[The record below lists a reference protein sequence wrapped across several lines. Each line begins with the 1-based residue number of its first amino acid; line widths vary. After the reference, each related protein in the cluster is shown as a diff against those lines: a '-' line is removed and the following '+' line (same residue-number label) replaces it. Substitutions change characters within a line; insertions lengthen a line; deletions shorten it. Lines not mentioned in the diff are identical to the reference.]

1 MQPLKFITRQ
11 ARPAARE
18 TATEAVP
25 PVVRRNTLYIAIG
38 MALQSPTMQ
47 MAITLSALMVTTITG
62 SVTWAGIGGTILAAT
77 QVVVSYPIGKLN
89 DTYGR
94 KFGMLASVVLGLG
107 GASLLGT
114 SLIFN
119 SFVVYVV
126 GIIVLGFGVGAGRQ
140 IRVAAADMY
149 PPARRGEGL
158 GFVLTGTVAGAFI
171 APVVVSG
178 GEWLSTIVDREALS
192 LSWFLLPATVLPAFV
207 CFAMV
212 RPDPKRI
219 AEELSSYWPGH
230 APDVRPAGA
239 PVSLMSLL
247 MNRPKQV
254 AYLCFASAQSS
265 MSMMMIMTPLV
276 LSDSGYSLRSIALAV
291 ALHVVGMFAFSIF
304 FGRAVDRI
312 GRKPMLAVGLLTCVV
327 GAAIV
332 PITPV
337 YAIITLGLF
346 LVGVGWSSVNV
357 ASTAILADTSAPS
370 ERGRAIGANDTFGS
384 GFSMGVPVLAGIIA
398 SYFSLTGVGIA
409 GAALALVPFVLLGR
423 LHELSPGRYADEE
436 LARNP
441 QGV

>member
-1 MQPLKFITRQ
+1 M
-11 ARPAARE
+11 
-18 TATEAVP
+18 P
-25 PVVRRNTLYIAIG
+25 PVVRRNTLYIALG

-62 SVTWAGIGGTILAAT
+62 SVTWAGIGGTMLAAT

-94 KFGMLASVVLGLG
+94 KFGMMASVVLGLG
-107 GASLLGT
+107 GATLLGT
-114 SLIFN
+114 SLIIN
-119 SFVVYVV
+119 SFAVYMV
-126 GIIVLGFGVGAGRQ
+126 GILVLGLGVGAGRQ

-149 PPARRGEGL
+149 PPSRRGEGL

-178 GEWLSTIVDREALS
+178 GEWLSSVVGRDALS
-192 LSWFLLPATVLPAFV
+192 LSWFLLPATVVPAFV
-207 CFAMV
+207 CFALV
-212 RPDPKRI
+212 RPDPKQI
-219 AEELSSYWPGH
+219 AEEISSYWPGH
-230 APDVRPAGA
+230 SHGVKPAAEG
-239 PVSLMSLL
+239 VSLLSLL
-247 MNRPKQV
+247 ANRPKQV

-304 FGRAVDRI
+304 FGRAADSM

-332 PITPV
+332 PLTPV
-337 YAIITLGLF
+337 YAVITLGLF

-357 ASTAILADTSAPS
+357 ASTAILADTSAPA

-384 GFSMGVPVLAGIIA
+384 GFSMGVPVLAGIVA
-398 SYFSLTGVGIA
+398 SYFDLTGVGIA
-409 GAALALVPFVLLGR
+409 GAAFALVPFVLLGR
-423 LHELSPGRYADEE
+423 LHEIAPGRYSDEE
-436 LARNP
+436 RASSP
-441 QGV
+441 QNV

>member
-1 MQPLKFITRQ
+1 M
-11 ARPAARE
+11 
-18 TATEAVP
+18 EAVP
-25 PVVRRNTLYIAIG
+25 PVIRRNTLFIAIG

-47 MAITLSALMVTTITG
+47 MAITLSALMVTSITG
-62 SVTWAGIGGTILAAT
+62 SVTWAGIGGTMLAAT

-94 KFGMLASVVLGLG
+94 KFGMMASVVLGLG

-114 SLIFN
+114 SLIMD
-119 SFVVYVV
+119 SFSVYVV
-126 GIIVLGFGVGAGRQ
+126 GILVLGLGVGAGRQ

-149 PPARRGEGL
+149 PPSRRGEGL

-178 GEWLSTIVDREALS
+178 GEWLSSVVDGDALS
-192 LSWFLLPATVLPAFV
+192 LSWFLLPITVVPAFI

-230 APDVRPAGA
+230 SQGARPTGA
-239 PVSLMSLL
+239 AVSLGSLL
-247 MNRPKQV
+247 THRPKQV

-304 FGRAVDRI
+304 FGRAADRL
-312 GRKPMLAVGLLTCVV
+312 GRKPMLIVGLLTCVV
-327 GAAIV
+327 GAITV
-332 PITPV
+332 PLTPV
-337 YAIITLGLF
+337 YAIITFGLF

-357 ASTAILADTSAPS
+357 ASTAILADTSAPA

-398 SYFSLTGVGIA
+398 SYFNLTGVGVA
-409 GAALALVPFVLLGR
+409 GAAFALVPFLLLGR
-423 LHELSPGRYADEE
+423 LHEIAPGRYSDEE
-436 LARNP
+436 RASNP
-441 QGV
+441 QSV